1 MSRVVADTGIFYA
14 LLDEKDS
21 YHQRAQSEMKKIVDT
36 NTTVAVSRS
45 DDYSCRCYDSSI
57 ISKNEYSYLDIRLSF

>member
-21 YHQRAQSEMKKIVDT
+21 YHQRAQSEMEKIVDT
-36 NTTVAVSRS
+36 NTTV
-45 DDYSCRCYDSSI
+45 YSLPSQRIGRGTKEKMCFKVFDIC
-57 ISKNEYSYLDIRLSF
+57 SKFIKI